1 MRVFLRD
8 ASAVFFTLALSKVS
22 ASFNDAGTQGKDIH
36 NTDLKE
42 VRSAGARSDSVSRSI

>member
-8 ASAVFFTLALSKVS
+8 ASAVFFTLVLSKVS

-36 NTDLKE
+36 NTDLKG
-42 VRSAGARSDSVSRSI
+42 VRSAGARSDSTSCFI